1 VTLRIHQPVLLGRVA
16 IAAALLA
23 ALVAPATVTAQDG
36 SDEQP
41 AAKVATG
48 GCLAGGADCLE
59 TANLIV
65 PDLTVTDPQP
75 HNWESVAV
83 ASDGTSLSVYFWMG
97 VPPCHGLHSVEVT
110 PTESGIDLELFTG
123 VPEGAE
129 DALCIA
135 IAQLFRTDVQLEEA
149 LISGAFPGAE

>member
-1 VTLRIHQPVLLGRVA
+1 MRIPQRLLISRLSV
-16 IAAALLA
+16 AAALLA
-23 ALVAPATVTAQDG
+23 TLLVPAAVAAQDETG
-36 SDEQP
+36 EQP

-59 TANLIV
+59 TATLIV
-65 PDLTVTDPQP
+65 PDPTVTDPQP
-75 HNWESVAV
+75 HNWEVVAV

-110 PTESGIDLELFTG
+110 PTASGIDLELFTG

-129 DALCIA
+129 DAVCIA
-135 IAQLFRTDVQLEEA
+135 IAQLFRTDVQLEEP
-149 LISGAFPGAE
+149 LISGAFPGTEQP